1 MKKIIT
7 LILLLAQAII
17 PCAAVSDTATAT
29 QDVIIELV
37 PKSGENVYA
46 YAKNCADIISAKLPD
61 FKYDYIYDTLLC
73 GFSAEFPEN
82 ALWRIESFDFVKKV
96 YRSVEY
102 EALDAKIT
110 ESDMSA
116 AAMAGYSAAEA
127 AGIDGDGV
135 KVAVLDSGF
144 DVSHSAFSV
153 DVTDTLDLSAFATV
167 IGPSRLNALQNSTS
181 ITPLYYNSKIPFM
194 YDYAYKD
201 TDVFTSTS
209 NHGTHVAGII
219 GAGKTNISAMH
230 GIAPGCQLLL
240 MKIFNDEGTAASDKA
255 LIAALEDALKLGA
268 DVINLS
274 IGHYSGSASPSEIV
288 GLPALL
294 EEAEKKGCIIVAAV
308 GNDSTT
314 ADRSTIYEND
324 GIRLPLASYTD
335 YGTLSSPA
343 SASSVMSTASVDNSV
358 YYSMHFKHGQNRGL
372 FIEYTDTNIVGGV
385 LDTPFGKYFGGKTV
399 EYAVIPGIGEASD
412 YEGIDVA
419 GKMVLVSRGTIPFTK
434 KASVAA
440 SLGAI
445 GLIVYNNTDED
456 YINMELTGAPIPA
469 IAIRKADGQTLID
482 EAVHTVTFP
491 TNYTTREIGD
501 AAGRIST
508 YSSYGT
514 TPSLTLKPDISA
526 VGGGVLSTIVGG
538 GYGASSGTSMA
549 APQLS
554 AACALLIEREREL
567 GASDNA
573 AVALKVKNALMNT
586 AVPVLQKNGT
596 EYSPRAQGAG
606 LINIDAALSQ
616 KVSLTF
622 TDKGVAKAEL
632 YDKLSDSIN
641 FNVTVKNL
649 TDAPLDVNL
658 AVSLTNDGFTRLS
671 YNGKSEYYS
680 TLTAEA
686 DSVSHITSD
695 MGGNLNKYTKDYAP
709 LCLSLEAGAEQ
720 VVDIRI
726 TFDKAYRDRLAG
738 VFTNGYFAE
747 GFVFCQADGTAV
759 SMPYMGYVGDWASAP
774 ILDGDSYAGETEM
787 FDGSKFYVKV
797 NGKYIPAGADIFSDT
812 VSYDRTTIAFSP
824 NGDENADDISFGASA
839 LRNAKSSKMT
849 VTDEKGNSVFSS
861 SFPYFSKIKSA
872 DEVTV
877 FRFTWDG
884 SDGMYNRYKLP
895 DGAYRVELEYV
906 LDYNGEP
913 KQSYTYDVRID
924 TKAPTLTSASLSGD
938 KLSISAYDEVGVR
951 IINIYEN
958 DSDGTFSALAHGESA
973 EFDIGAHSGDTLY
986 YEIIDFAYNITVG
999 KLNLSELSA

>member
-7 LILLLAQAII
+7 LILLLAQAIV
-17 PCAAVSDTATAT
+17 PCAAVSAPANAT
-29 QDVIIELV
+29 QDVIVELV
-37 PKSGENVYA
+37 PKNHENVSE
-46 YAKNCADIISAKLPD
+46 YAKNCAEMISAKLPD

-73 GFSAEFPEN
+73 GFSGEIPEN

-116 AAMAGYSAAEA
+116 ATLIGYSAAEA
-127 AGIDGDGV
+127 AGLDGDGV

-144 DVSHSAFSV
+144 DITHPAFSC
-153 DVTDTLDLSAFATV
+153 DVTNTLDLSAFATV
-167 IGPSRLNALQNSTS
+167 IGPGRLNALQNSTN
-181 ITPLYYNSKIPFM
+181 IAPLYYNSKIPFM

-201 TDVFTSTS
+201 TDVYTATS

-219 GAGKTNISAMH
+219 GAGKTDISAMH

-274 IGHYSGSASPSEIV
+274 IGHYSGSASPSEII
-288 GLPALL
+288 GLSALL
-294 EEAEKKGCIIVAAV
+294 DEAEKNGCIIVAAV

-314 ADRSTIYEND
+314 ADRSTIYENAD
-324 GIRLPLASYTD
+324 IRLPLASYTD

-343 SASSVMSTASVDNSV
+343 SAGSVMSTASVDNSV
-358 YYSMHFKHGQNRGL
+358 YYSMHFKHGQNSEL
-372 FIEYTDTNIVGGV
+372 YVEYTDTNIVGGV

-399 EYAVIPGIGEASD
+399 EYAVIPGIGEAAD

-419 GKMVLVSRGTIPFTK
+419 EKMALVSRGTIPFTE
-434 KASVAA
+434 KAAVAE
-440 SLGAI
+440 SFGAI
-445 GLIVYNNTDED
+445 GVIVYNNTDED

-469 IAIRKADGQTLID
+469 VAIRKADGQALID

-491 TNYTTREIGD
+491 INYTTREIGD
-501 AAGRIST
+501 AAGRISA

-554 AACALLIEREREL
+554 AVGALLLERERDR
-567 GASDNA
+567 GASDSA
-573 AVALKVKNALMNT
+573 AIALKVKNALMNT
-586 AVPVLQKNGT
+586 AVPVIQKNGT

-616 KVSLTF
+616 KISLTL
-622 TDKGVAKAEL
+622 TDTGVAKAEL
-632 YDKLSDSIN
+632 YDKLADYVS

-649 TDAPLDVNL
+649 TDAPLDVSL
-658 AVSLTNDGFTRLS
+658 GVSLTNDGFTRLS

-695 MGGNLNKYTKDYAP
+695 MGGNLNKYAKDYTP
-709 LCLSLEAGAEQ
+709 LCFTLEGGAEQ
-720 VVDIRI
+720 IIGLRI
-726 TFDKAYRDRLAG
+726 TLDKAYHDRLAG

-747 GFVFCQADGTAV
+747 GFVFCEADGTAV

-774 ILDGDSYAGETEM
+774 ILDGDAYAGETEM

-797 NGKYIPAGADIFSDT
+797 NGKYVPAGADIFSDT
-812 VSYDRTTIAFSP
+812 ATYDRTTIAFSP

-849 VTDEKGNSVFSS
+849 VTDKDGNTVFSS
-861 SFPYFSKIKSA
+861 SFPYFSKIKGA

-884 SDGMYNRYKLP
+884 SDGMYSRYKLP
-895 DGAYRVELEYV
+895 DGTYRVALEYV
-906 LDYNGEP
+906 LDYKGEP
-913 KQSYTYDVRID
+913 KQTYTYDVKID
-924 TKAPTLTSASLSGD
+924 TNAPTLVSASLLGD
-938 KLSISAYDEVGVR
+938 KLSISAHDDLGVR

-958 DSDGTFSALAHGESA
+958 DANNAFSVLAHGESA
-973 EFDIGAHSGDTLY
+973 EFDIGAYSGDTLY

-999 KLNLSELSA
+999 KLDLSELSA